1 MAQDCC
7 VQCFLLCVCVSVIWS
22 WTCTSFGG
30 EFSHISSLL
39 EARSSLWD
47 HWGGQCSSFCNLISW
62 QLSFLRLRL
71 LVIRL
76 LPLSGSTSYE
86 PQLILLYLSFSNL
99 SVRAWTAHI
108 APTWFISSPAAPSPS
123 HPLLCHPSLHA
134 VWKLPVSFLCSYH
147 GRAILLKLLNLFI
160 ISGLCFWC
168 LIKRLRYANSQ
179 LIPLISVCFGN
190 LGARSLQNVQP
201 SYLLSVLLESSL
213 EVC

>member
-1 MAQDCC
+1 MCVRVWSDPGLAQA
-7 VQCFLLCVCVSVIWS
+7 L
-22 WTCTSFGG
+22 
-30 EFSHISSLL
+30 SSLL

-47 HWGGQCSSFCNLISW
+47 HWGGQRSSFCYLIFW

-76 LPLSGSTSYE
+76 LSLSGSTCYE
-86 PQLILLYLSFSNL
+86 PQLILLYLSFSNS

-108 APTWFISSPAAPSPS
+108 PPTWFISSPAAPSPS
-123 HPLLCHPSLHA
+123 HPLLCHPSSDA
-134 VWKLPVSFLCSYH
+134 VWKLPVSFFCNFH
-147 GRAILLKLLNLFI
+147 GHAILLKLLNVFI
-160 ISGLCFWC
+160 ISGLCFFC

-190 LGARSLQNVQP
+190 LGAWSLQNVQP
-201 SYLLSVLLESSL
+201 SYLLSVLFKSSL